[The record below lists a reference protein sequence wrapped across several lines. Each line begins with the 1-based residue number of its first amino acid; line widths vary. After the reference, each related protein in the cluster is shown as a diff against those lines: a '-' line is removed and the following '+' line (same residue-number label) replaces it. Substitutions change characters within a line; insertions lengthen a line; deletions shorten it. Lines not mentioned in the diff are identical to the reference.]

1 MVTVKFYYNKE
12 GEIEGVYIT
21 KLKKGTPVEYLTK
34 IIDCLEN
41 EFPNLVKTDGI
52 YKVKLKERYERDGAG
67 VERFDGYDIKSI
79 RLCTRIL

>member
-1 MVTVKFYYNKE
+1 MVTVIFYYSKKE
-12 GEIEGVYIT
+12 LIEGVCI
-21 KLKKGTPVEYLTK
+21 KLKKYTPIGHIEE
-34 IIDCLEN
+34 INNCIES
-41 EFPNLVKTDGI
+41 EFPTILKTDEV